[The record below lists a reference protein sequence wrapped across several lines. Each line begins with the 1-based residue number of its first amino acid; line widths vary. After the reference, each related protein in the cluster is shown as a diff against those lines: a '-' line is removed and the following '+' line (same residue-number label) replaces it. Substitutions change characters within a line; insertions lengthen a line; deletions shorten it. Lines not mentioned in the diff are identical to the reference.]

1 MQYAPYWRMNRRPKS
16 LRFFLLVSAN
26 WGKLLGA
33 VGMKDDHLMATAVN
47 FFCI

>member
-1 MQYAPYWRMNRRPKS
+1 MPLLADEPQTFRSAV
-16 LRFFLLVSAN
+16 FLLVLAN